1 MRVHP
6 AEQEA
11 KEWAFRLDRVLPS
24 RRRVSMG
31 LRIHTNVPSL
41 VAQRNLDMTRG
52 TVDRSLERLSS
63 GLRINHAGDD
73 ASGLAISETLRAQT
87 RDLSQVA
94 RNAQDGISVLQI
106 AEGSLQEVTQILIR
120 LRELGVQ
127 AASDTVGN
135 VERGFLDIEYQHLLQ
150 EIDRIANT
158 TEFNGTTLLNGSV
171 RSFQIQIGTHHDP
184 DLDRIQIFNPRS
196 VDVNTTSLGL
206 NLSSVSTKRGA
217 QTCLQSIDFAIQSI
231 NELRSQLGSVQA
243 RLQSTLNH
251 IAVSKE
257 NLTEAT
263 SRIRD
268 MDIAEE
274 TMQMTK
280 NQILMQTG
288 VAVLAQANTLSKNIL
303 SLLEPS

>member
-1 MRVHP
+1 
-6 AEQEA
+6 
-11 KEWAFRLDRVLPS
+11 
-24 RRRVSMG
+24 MG

-52 TVDRSLERLSS
+52 AVDRSLERLSS

>member
-1 MRVHP
+1 
-6 AEQEA
+6 
-11 KEWAFRLDRVLPS
+11 
-24 RRRVSMG
+24 MG

-274 TMQMTK
+274 TTQMTK

>member
-52 TVDRSLERLSS
+52 AVDRSLERLSS

-274 TMQMTK
+274 TTQMTK